1 MTSKP
6 LRIGLIDIMKN
17 RRKILFAKF
26 VPLFCLVFSLTGCSK
41 QPTWQIIGES
51 LRSYVTCAD
60 VEPDSEGNPSYG
72 YGPCVK
78 LTNVTYDRAMGDSY
92 CFNTSPVI
100 GGFSGESYSDIYD
113 WNTLP
118 DKYYCVTWSGRYVD
132 SDPNE
137 PSDWR
142 ITFTGSQP
150 FDLLP

>member
-1 MTSKP
+1 
-6 LRIGLIDIMKN
+6 MKN
-17 RRKILFAKF
+17 RRGALVLKSIS
-26 VPLFCLVFSLTGCSK
+26 LFCLIFLLTSCAK
-41 QPTWQIIGES
+41 QPTWQVIGES

-60 VEPDSEGNPSYG
+60 VELDSEGNPSYG

-92 CFNTSPVI
+92 CFSTSPLI
-100 GGFSGESYSDIYD
+100 GGFSGENYSDIYD
-113 WNTLP
+113 WNKVP
-118 DKYYCVTWSGRYVD
+118 DKYYCVTWSGRYVN